1 MARSHGQT
9 RSGLAAAVRRSLVG
23 LMVWVLCLAL
33 AVSHTEVSAAQGT
46 GATINVFC
54 LDFGKDFPEGQ
65 TIAAKGLANDQV
77 RSGLA
82 YAQSKGYVSNNPYQ
96 VQLAVWNLQDNQP
109 FHDQLNQGTT
119 IAQEIV
125 TNAGTTPGGDAAAVA
140 TLTLTTIHETSP
152 KAAYGTATVQGSANT
167 SGLPVGFLLP
177 ASGATF
183 QNLVAVVSAGSAQAA
198 PTVSGTATTSATAA
212 ATAASTSAPTAG
224 TTAGAAVSATAAA
237 TASPA
242 PTATVSV
249 PSSAPATGAGGTSG
263 LTPKMGV
270 IVLFVML
277 VLCSLAGVASARFA
291 RGTR

>member
-1 MARSHGQT
+1 
-9 RSGLAAAVRRSLVG
+9 
-23 LMVWVLCLAL
+23 MVWVLCLAL
-33 AVSHTEVSAAQGT
+33 AVSHTDVSAAQGT

-65 TIAAKGLANDQV
+65 TIAAKGLANDKV

-82 YAQSKGYVSNNPYQ
+82 YAQSKGYVSSNPYQ

-125 TNAGTTPGGDAAAVA
+125 TNAGTTPGGDAAAVVN
-140 TLTLTTIHETSP
+140 LTLTSIHETSP

-177 ASGATF
+177 ASGANF

-198 PTVSGTATTSATAA
+198 PTASGTAMTSATAA

-224 TTAGAAVSATAAA
+224 TTAGTTAGATVSATAAA

-263 LTPKMGV
+263 FTQKMGE
-270 IVLFVML
+270 IAVLVML
-277 VLCSLAGVASARFA
+277 ALCSLVGVASARIV